1 MLKSKDENSCT
12 GTILCKNLVVLFS
25 ILKKNLKTKTTK
37 HTYTFKISS
46 QSSWSSLPAISYK
59 RWNNCQNKSGLAWIN
74 RQEGNCCVQIPARQ
88 DPHQDSLL
96 ATALVTQTDTMLVP
110 AEFSAW
116 PAPHRDNTFNNSQN
130 NSPVSNA
137 ALPHAFPLP
146 GEWRRCCS
154 STRAHMLASALPS
167 SILGK
172 IQKELAIYCPGQFF
186 GILLDL
192 LRASTIASVVA
203 YASSS
208 HPCSL
213 TDWNKEKP
221 LYFYLYS
228 KFCSGLFSLPFFTN
242 FPL

>member
-1 MLKSKDENSCT
+1 
-12 GTILCKNLVVLFS
+12 
-25 ILKKNLKTKTTK
+25 
-37 HTYTFKISS
+37 
-46 QSSWSSLPAISYK
+46 
-59 RWNNCQNKSGLAWIN
+59 
-74 RQEGNCCVQIPARQ
+74 
-88 DPHQDSLL
+88 
-96 ATALVTQTDTMLVP
+96 MLVP

-213 TDWNKEKP
+213 TDWSKEKP

-242 FPL
+242 FPLWKLFGVTNYQLNPAFLMTCTQIYHRIRAALLIRDKPNVLKRVIL

>member
-1 MLKSKDENSCT
+1 M
-12 GTILCKNLVVLFS
+12 
-25 ILKKNLKTKTTK
+25 
-37 HTYTFKISS
+37 
-46 QSSWSSLPAISYK
+46 
-59 RWNNCQNKSGLAWIN
+59 
-74 RQEGNCCVQIPARQ
+74 QIPARQ

-96 ATALVTQTDTMLVP
+96 ATALVTQTDTVLVP

-116 PAPHRDNTFNNSQN
+116 PAPRRDNTFNNTQN

-154 STRAHMLASALPS
+154 SSTRAHTLASALPS

-172 IQKELAIYCPGQFF
+172 IQKELAVYCPGQFF

-192 LRASTIASVVA
+192 LWASAAASVVT

-213 TDWNKEKP
+213 THWNKEKP

-228 KFCSGLFSLPFFTN
+228 KFCSGLFPLPFFTHFQRWKLFGVIN
-242 FPL
+242 YQLNPAFLMTCTQIYHKIRAALLIRDKPSVLKRVILLY